1 MLDHRCVL
9 YSFRN
14 NLPEVFFVRKCY
26 KKFTEKH
33 LHWSLITNK
42 VTGLMKKKLWY
53 RYFPMNFAKFLRAP
67 ILRNTS
73 GQLLLGTAQKIK
85 FSIKNFISNCDQIRR
100 KLPIWSHLLKKSLME
115 YFHFLCSVGK
125 FSWFRLTTPVF
136 TFCDGGPY
144 HTETSPLVCSVNQ
157 LTHFYMIRTFVMK
170 VLL

>member
-1 MLDHRCVL
+1 MFLH
-9 YSFRN
+9 
-14 NLPEVFFVRKCY
+14 

-33 LHWSLITNK
+33 IHGSLITNK
-42 VTGLMKKKLWY
+42 VTGLMKKNSDTGIFLWI
-53 RYFPMNFAKFLRAP
+53 F
-67 ILRNTS
+67 TS